1 MLRQE
6 LSASF
11 IREVLLMLRQVLST
25 RFIREVLLML
35 SSDTLNETY

>member
-1 MLRQE
+1 MLRKE

-11 IREVLLMLRQVLST
+11 IREVFLMLRQVLST

>member
-1 MLRQE
+1 MIRQV
-6 LSASF
+6 LSTSF

-35 SSDTLNETY
+35 SSGTLNETF